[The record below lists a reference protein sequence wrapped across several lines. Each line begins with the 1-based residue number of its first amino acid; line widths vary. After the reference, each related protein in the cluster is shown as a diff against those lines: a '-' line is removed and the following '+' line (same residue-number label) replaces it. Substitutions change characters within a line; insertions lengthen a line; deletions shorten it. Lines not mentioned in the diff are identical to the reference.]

1 MFDSYRIKNPEKR
14 EFTWEVLNPNII
26 RERLDIIFVSNS
38 LQDYVSETGIIP
50 PHKTCSDHGIPFM
63 KIVGFGIP
71 SRGPGIWKFNNNLLT
86 DSGFVSELK
95 ENIPQWILEAETDL
109 PNKIGGQWGF
119 LKFKIGEFSRSY
131 GAKLKKSK
139 ILLKSNLEKELEKLS
154 LDLNE
159 ENKAHYRSLQEQLD
173 SIIETEIQGVILRS
187 LCDEYEKGEK
197 CTKYFFS
204 LEKYRAKQKTISR
217 LKLED
222 GSFSSD
228 ADIILEEC
236 RKFYQK
242 LYSRNLNVNPSLYP
256 EFFNNVTIPKLSEKQ
271 KQICESK
278 LTVQELFKCLQTFS
292 KNKSPGLDG
301 LTAELYLVFWDQIKT
316 KLISGL

>member
-1 MFDSYRIKNPEKR
+1 M
-14 EFTWEVLNPNII
+14 
-26 RERLDIIFVSNS
+26 
-38 LQDYVSETGIIP
+38 
-50 PHKTCSDHGIPFM
+50 
-63 KIVGFGIP
+63 
-71 SRGPGIWKFNNNLLT
+71 
-86 DSGFVSELK
+86 
-95 ENIPQWILEAETDL
+95 
-109 PNKIGGQWGF
+109 
-119 LKFKIGEFSRSY
+119 
-131 GAKLKKSK
+131 
-139 ILLKSNLEKELEKLS
+139 EKLS

-217 LKLED
+217 LKLGD

-271 KQICESK
+271 KQICDSK
-278 LTVQELFKCLQTFS
+278 LTVRELFKCLQTFNFT
-292 KNKSPGLDG
+292 KIINKCTSND
-301 LTAELYLVFWDQIKT
+301 Y
-316 KLISGL
+316 